1 MPFKKTKKTVK
12 KTVKKTSPSINKR
25 VSASKAFWLK
35 SDHGRIVAVCHSIK
49 ELANKADK
57 SPDSVFKFHTSGGN
71 DFAKWVSD
79 VFNNKALAQ
88 KVSKAKTKK
97 QFVFLLRG

>member
-1 MPFKKTKKTVK
+1 MTFKKTNKTAKKTVK
-12 KTVKKTSPSINKR
+12 KASPSVIKR

-49 ELANKADK
+49 ELGDKVEK
-57 SPDSVFKFHTSGGN
+57 SPDSVFKFHTRGGN
-71 DFAKWVSD
+71 DFAKWISD

-97 QFVFLLRG
+97 QFVFLIRG